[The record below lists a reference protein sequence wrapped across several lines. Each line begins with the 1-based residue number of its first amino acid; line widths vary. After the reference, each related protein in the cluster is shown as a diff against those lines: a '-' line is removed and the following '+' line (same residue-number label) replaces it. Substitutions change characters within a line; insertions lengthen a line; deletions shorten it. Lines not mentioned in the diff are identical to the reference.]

1 VNAPSAAHASTAT
14 RLGPLW
20 HAGTVIGGRYR
31 LAAKIGAG
39 AMGEVWRAEHLS
51 LGTTVAMKLVDTRA
65 QEDGQTVLARF
76 QLEARS
82 AAQLKS
88 PHVVQILD
96 HGVEGSI
103 AFIAMEMLEGESLER
118 RIERRGVLL
127 PAEVAHV
134 VREMARGVERAH
146 AAGIIHRDLKPPNV
160 FLAQHDG
167 VEIVKVLDFGIAKL
181 LSPSRAAHLQT
192 QEGFVVGTP
201 AYMSPEQVLGKEL
214 GVASD
219 LWQMGIIAFECLTG
233 RRPFDGETLGQLFVM
248 ICSAPL
254 PMPSSVARV
263 PAGFDAWF
271 TRAAAR
277 DPRERFRSATDL
289 AEALAA
295 ILAPGGVGEAAIA
308 TMASS
313 RRSHA
318 DTPLGREGA
327 GLTATGATA
336 AWSGRARPRS
346 SSRSSAAWLL
356 LGVPVVVGA
365 LGAGLWWGLRRGDA
379 PTAPAAV
386 PTPIVAAATIAIATT
401 SPSSPA
407 PAMTATQTPTSAAA
421 APKLPASAPRAAT
434 SVKSAPRSPRPAP
447 GSSEPD
453 FGF

>member
-1 VNAPSAAHASTAT
+1 MDVPSPAHASTAP
-14 RLGPLW
+14 RAGPQW
-20 HAGTVIGGRYR
+20 PAGTVLGGRYR

-51 LGTTVAMKLVDTRA
+51 LGTTVAMKLVDTRGQDDA
-65 QEDGQTVLARF
+65 QTVLARF

-118 RIERRGVLL
+118 RLERRGTLL

-160 FLAQHDG
+160 FLAQCDG
-167 VEIVKVLDFGIAKL
+167 IEIVKVLDFGIAKL
-181 LSPSRAAHLQT
+181 LTPSRAAHLQT
-192 QEGFVVGTP
+192 QDGFVVGTP

-233 RRPFDGETLGQLFVM
+233 RRPFDGETLGQLFLG
-248 ICSAPL
+248 ICAAPL

-263 PAGFDAWF
+263 PPGFDAWF
-271 TRAAAR
+271 TRAVAR
-277 DPRERFRSATDL
+277 DPRERFRSATEL
-289 AEALAA
+289 ADALAA

-318 DTPLGREGA
+318 DTPLGPHDPVVRGP
-327 GLTATGATA
+327 GLNATGASA
-336 AWSGRARPRS
+336 AWSGVAIPRA
-346 SSRSSAAWLL
+346 RSSATRLL
-356 LGVPVVVGA
+356 LGVPVLIAA
-365 LGAGLWWGLRRGDA
+365 LAAGLWWGLRRGPDPVAATAA
-379 PTAPAAV
+379 PIT
-386 PTPIVAAATIAIATT
+386 IVAAATIAIATT
-401 SPSSPA
+401 QPSSPA
-407 PAMTATQTPTSAAA
+407 PLATATAAA
-421 APKLPASAPRAAT
+421 TTPKLAASAPRAAS
-434 SVKSAPRSPRPAP
+434 SVKSTPRGPRPAP
-447 GSSEPD
+447 GSGEPD

>member
-1 VNAPSAAHASTAT
+1 
-14 RLGPLW
+14 
-20 HAGTVIGGRYR
+20 
-31 LAAKIGAG
+31 
-39 AMGEVWRAEHLS
+39 MGQVWRAEHLS

-65 QEDGQTVLARF
+65 HDDGQTVLARF

-103 AFIAMEMLEGESLER
+103 AFIAMEMLEGEGLER
-118 RIERRGVLL
+118 RIERRGALL

-160 FLAQHDG
+160 FLAQCDG
-167 VEIVKVLDFGIAKL
+167 IEVVKVLDFGIAKM

-192 QEGFVVGTP
+192 QDGFVVGTP

-233 RRPFDGETLGQLFVM
+233 RRPFDGETLGQLFLG

-254 PMPSSVARV
+254 PTPSRVARV

-271 TRAAAR
+271 TRAVAR
-277 DPRERFRSATDL
+277 DPRERFRSATEL
-289 AEALAA
+289 ADALAA

-308 TMASS
+308 TLASS
-313 RRSHA
+313 KRA
-318 DTPLGREGA
+318 DASTPLGPHGA
-327 GLTATGATA
+327 AARGPGLIATGATA
-336 AWSGRARPRS
+336 AWSGRATERP
-346 SSRSSAAWLL
+346 RSSAAWLL
-356 LGVPVVVGA
+356 LGVPVVVAA
-365 LGAGLWWGLRRGDA
+365 LAVGLWWGLRRGQAPVDA
-379 PTAPAAV
+379 AAA
-386 PTPIVAAATIAIATT
+386 PIVAAATIAIATI
-401 SPSSPA
+401 SPSSQPPIVAVAVTATATATATTLAASAPPAAASVKRTPRGPA
-407 PAMTATQTPTSAAA
+407 PA
-421 APKLPASAPRAAT
+421 
-434 SVKSAPRSPRPAP
+434 PRSR
-447 GSSEPD
+447 EPD